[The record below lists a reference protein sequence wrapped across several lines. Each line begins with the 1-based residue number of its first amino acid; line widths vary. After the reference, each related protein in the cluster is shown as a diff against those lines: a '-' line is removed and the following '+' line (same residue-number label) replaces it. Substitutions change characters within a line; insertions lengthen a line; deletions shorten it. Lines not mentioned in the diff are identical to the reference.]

1 MLDDDRY
8 GADEILEAIN
18 FLRKDGK
25 KYSEKILQKALKV
38 DFGSGK
44 GN

>member
-8 GADEILEAIN
+8 GADEILEAMI

-25 KYSEKILQKALKV
+25 KYSEKNPT
-38 DFGSGK
+38 K
-44 GN
+44 GIKGRFW